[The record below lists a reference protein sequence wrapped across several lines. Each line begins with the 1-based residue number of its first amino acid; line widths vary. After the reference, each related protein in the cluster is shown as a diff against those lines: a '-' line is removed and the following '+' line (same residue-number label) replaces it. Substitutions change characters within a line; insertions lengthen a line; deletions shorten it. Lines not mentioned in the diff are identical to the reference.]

1 LGTTETASL
10 VQKKTDRNHAF
21 VVAVSG
27 ISGSGKSSVI
37 ARTVELLGDAAV
49 LQFDAYASVST
60 YPQNLKEWLEQGADV
75 NAFQTPRLAEDVRRL
90 RVGEAVSLPDHR
102 VVAPAAT
109 LLLEEPFG
117 RMRREMAPLI
127 DFAAHLDVPADVL
140 LARRL
145 LRRLT
150 EERELGEVLYDRLTR
165 DLEQHLAAGRE
176 LDRRGA
182 TEIAAAADVILD
194 GTKSV
199 EENAQVLARE
209 IRVRRG

>member
-1 LGTTETASL
+1 
-10 VQKKTDRNHAF
+10 VQKKTDRNRPF

-37 ARTVELLGDAAV
+37 ARTVQLLGDAAV
-49 LQFDAYASVST
+49 LQFDDYATVST

-75 NAFQTPRLAEDVRRL
+75 NAFETPRLAEDLRRL
-90 RVGEAVSLPDHR
+90 RAGAAIALPEDR
-102 VVAPAAT
+102 GVLAPAPVI
-109 LLLEEPFG
+109 LLEEPFG

-127 DFAAHLDVPADVL
+127 DFAAHLDVPVDVL

-150 EERELGEVLYDRLTR
+150 EERDLGDVLYDRLQR
-165 DLEQHLAAGRE
+165 DLEQHLAAGRD

-194 GTKSV
+194 GTRTV
-199 EENAQVLARE
+199 EENAQVLAGE
-209 IRVRRG
+209 IRARRG